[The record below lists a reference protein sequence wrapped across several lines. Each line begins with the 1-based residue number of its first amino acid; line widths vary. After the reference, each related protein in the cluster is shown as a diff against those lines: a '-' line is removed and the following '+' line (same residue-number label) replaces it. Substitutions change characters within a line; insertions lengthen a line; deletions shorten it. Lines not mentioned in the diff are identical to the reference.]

1 MEQLVFPILDR
12 LAAAFSDRAEV
23 ALLDAMRQ
31 TLNDIANPMLETR
44 DSTPVPAKGLS
55 RREYQILQI
64 VTAGRP
70 TREIAGA
77 LYISP
82 ATVTLVDMRA
92 MMGRT
97 MTGGGMMSGG
107 GPLMGQNDWPEFR
120 QGMMHVTLAPTSVSH
135 GTVSLR
141 VHNTG
146 YLTHELVVLPLAAGQ
161 AAGTRVP
168 GSNGKVTEDGS
179 LGEASASCAAGTGD
193 GITAGS
199 TGWVTLKLPAGRY
212 EIVCNLPGHYAAGM
226 HTEFDVT

>member
-1 MEQLVFPILDR
+1 MTSVVRRRKWGALPAGAAVVV
-12 LAAAFSDRAEV
+12 LAATSTTAIAATSGAFADHRGGNASSQSCAAP
-23 ALLDAMRQ
+23 AL
-31 TLNDIANPMLETR
+31 
-44 DSTPVPAKGLS
+44 
-55 RREYQILQI
+55 
-64 VTAGRP
+64 AG
-70 TREIAGA
+70 
-77 LYISP
+77 SP

-97 MTGGGMMSGG
+97 MTGGGMMGGG
-107 GPLMGQNDWPEFR
+107 GPLMGENDWPRFR
-120 QGMMHVTLAPTSVSH
+120 HGMMRVTLAPTSVSH

>member
-1 MEQLVFPILDR
+1 MPA
-12 LAAAFSDRAEV
+12 LA
-23 ALLDAMRQ
+23 
-31 TLNDIANPMLETR
+31 
-44 DSTPVPAKGLS
+44 G
-55 RREYQILQI
+55 
-64 VTAGRP
+64 
-70 TREIAGA
+70 
-77 LYISP
+77 SP
-82 ATVTLVDMRA
+82 ASVTVVDMRE

-107 GPLMGQNDWPEFR
+107 GPLMGQNDWPRFR
-120 QGMMHVTLAPTSVSH
+120 HGMMRVTLAPTSVSH

-161 AAGTRVP
+161 AAGSRTP
-168 GSNGKVTEDGS
+168 GSDGKVTEHGS
-179 LGEASASCAAGTGD
+179 RGEASGSCAAGTGD

>member
-1 MEQLVFPILDR
+1 MTSVVRRRKWGALSAGAGVLV
-12 LAAAFSDRAEV
+12 LAATSTMAVAATSGAFAEHQGGN
-23 ALLDAMRQ
+23 ALSQSCA
-31 TLNDIANPMLETR
+31 A
-44 DSTPVPAKGLS
+44 PAP
-55 RREYQILQI
+55 
-64 VTAGRP
+64 AG
-70 TREIAGA
+70 
-77 LYISP
+77 SP

-107 GPLMGQNDWPEFR
+107 GPLMGQNDWPRFR